1 MINLTVFCSGKH
13 DLKQDYIDEIDSL
26 VKQLDSNKI
35 TIVYGGGT
43 VGLMGVVRNAF
54 PGKIVTSNM
63 HIFKDDKY
71 EDDYLFDNITERQKK
86 LVDLG
91 NAYLILPGGFG
102 TLFEL
107 LEVITK
113 NQIGEACKPIFV
125 YNYKGIY
132 DNLLLQITKMQ
143 EEGFV
148 KHSLE
153 HYKLFIHTTKE
164 ELATCINALSNL

>member
-13 DLKQDYIDEIDSL
+13 DLKQDYIDEIDAL
-26 VKQLDSNKI
+26 VRLIDSSTV

-54 PGKIVTSNM
+54 LGKIVTSNM
-63 HIFKDDKY
+63 NIFKDDKY

-91 NAYLILPGGFG
+91 DAYLILPGGFG
-102 TLFEL
+102 TLYEL

-113 NQIGEACKPIFV
+113 NQIGEASKPIFI

-132 DNLLLQITKMQ
+132 DNLLLQITKLQ

-153 HYKLFIHTTKE
+153 HYKLFIHTDKT
-164 ELATCINALSNL
+164 ELAMRINNK

>member
-13 DLKQDYIDEIDSL
+13 DLKQDYIDEIDAL
-26 VKQLDSNKI
+26 VKLIDSSAV

-54 PGKIVTSNM
+54 LGKIVTSNM
-63 HIFKDDKY
+63 NIFKDDKY
-71 EDDYLFDNITERQKK
+71 EDDYLFDNINERQKK

-91 NAYLILPGGFG
+91 DAYLILPGGFG
-102 TLFEL
+102 TLYEL

-113 NQIGEACKPIFV
+113 NQIGEASKPIFI

-132 DNLLLQITKMQ
+132 DNLLLQITKLQ

-153 HYKLFIHTTKE
+153 HYKLFIHTDKT
-164 ELATCINALSNL
+164 ELAMRINNK

>member
-13 DLKQDYIDEIDSL
+13 DLKQDYIDEIDTLIKSI
-26 VKQLDSNKI
+26 DSSVV

-54 PGKIVTSNM
+54 SGKIITSNM
-63 HIFKDDKY
+63 NIFKDDKY

-91 NAYLILPGGFG
+91 DAYLILPGGFG
-102 TLFEL
+102 TLYEL

-113 NQIGEACKPIFV
+113 NQIGEASKPIFV

-132 DNLLLQITKMQ
+132 DNLLLQITKLQ
-143 EEGFV
+143 EEGFI

-153 HYKLFIHTTKE
+153 HYKLFIHTDKT
-164 ELATCINALSNL
+164 ELAACLNML

>member
-13 DLKQDYIDEIDSL
+13 DLKQDYIDEIDAL
-26 VKQLDSNKI
+26 VKSIDSSAV

-54 PGKIVTSNM
+54 LGKIVTSNM
-63 HIFKDDKY
+63 HIFKDDAY

-91 NAYLILPGGFG
+91 DAYLILPGGFG
-102 TLFEL
+102 TLYEL

-113 NQIGEACKPIFV
+113 NQIGEASKPIFI

-132 DNLLLQITKMQ
+132 DNLLLQITKLQ

-153 HYKLFIHTTKE
+153 HYKLFIHTDKT
-164 ELATCINALSNL
+164 ELAKCINNK

>member
-1 MINLTVFCSGKH
+1 
-13 DLKQDYIDEIDSL
+13 LKQDYIDEIDSL
-26 VKQLDSNKI
+26 IKQLDSNKV

-54 PGKIVTSNM
+54 SGKIITSNM
-63 HIFKDDKY
+63 HIFKDDNY
-71 EDDYLFDNITERQKK
+71 EDDYLFNNITERQKK

-91 NAYLILPGGFG
+91 NAFLILPGGFG

-107 LEVITK
+107 LEVVTK
-113 NQIGEACKPIFV
+113 NQIGEASKPIFV
-125 YNYKGIY
+125 YNYNGIY
-132 DNLLLQITKMQ
+132 DNLLLQIKKLQ

-153 HYKLFIHTTKE
+153 HYKLFIHTDKT
-164 ELATCINALSNL
+164 ELAACLNMLFK